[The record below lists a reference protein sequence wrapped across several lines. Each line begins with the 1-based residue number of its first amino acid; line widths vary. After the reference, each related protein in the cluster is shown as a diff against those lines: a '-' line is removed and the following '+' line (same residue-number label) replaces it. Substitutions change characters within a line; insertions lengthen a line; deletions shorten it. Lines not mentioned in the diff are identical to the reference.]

1 MKSIRSKHLNRSS
14 RGTTIFTTVLFAVA
28 FAGWNAPK
36 LVLKNAFPNDSGLF
50 AQSAEENKTAAIM
63 RGRRIFEKRC
73 VMCHGATG
81 KGDGIRAMSLAVRPA
96 NLSISKM
103 SEAEQARII
112 ERGGAAVGRSPLM
125 PVWGSEFSRTEIQ
138 NLVKYLQAIN
148 ITRN

>member
-1 MKSIRSKHLNRSS
+1 MKSYYSNHLNHSS
-14 RGTTIFTTVLFAVA
+14 RGKTAFTIVLFAVA
-28 FAGWNAPK
+28 LTTWNAPEFFFRSA
-36 LVLKNAFPNDSGLF
+36 LPENGGLF
-50 AQSAEENKTAAIM
+50 AQSAEENETAAIM

-96 NLSISKM
+96 NLSVSKL

-112 ERGGAAVGRSPLM
+112 EKGGAAVGRSPLM
-125 PVWGSEFSRTEIQ
+125 PVWGNEFSRKEIQ

-148 ITRN
+148 ITRK